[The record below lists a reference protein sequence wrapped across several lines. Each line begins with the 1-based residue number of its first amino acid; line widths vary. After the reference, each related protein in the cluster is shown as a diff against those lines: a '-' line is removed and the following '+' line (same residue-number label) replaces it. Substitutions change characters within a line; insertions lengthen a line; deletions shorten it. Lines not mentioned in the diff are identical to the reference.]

1 MKTWWIG
8 AAAAAMCVAQ
18 SAMAQT
24 PPGGG
29 VLPDP
34 VPVAPCPPNLDFMP
48 GPMTSANAPPGP
60 DTGLSLPAD
69 IPTAWGRGPVPES
82 AAYLHLGALG
92 LMRQDPGHG
101 VIASLDNAS
110 RPSLTTHDLDPDYAW
125 GVRATFGY
133 LCDDAA
139 IEVTGFY
146 IPEQDTTASVAALP
160 RPKFGQF
167 TLPFTNLPANLPAT
181 VEANLLGP
189 TSQGLLSRAD
199 SVTERLRSSLGD
211 AELNYRWWSRAFTPV
226 EGIFG
231 FRYMNVQERASIT
244 ADSTL
249 TGNALGLGLAPAS
262 LVATDLARANNNLLL
277 GQCGAEFNIPVTCWL
292 YLGLMAKFAAG
303 ANYVEVTQR
312 VSDGMGNLAIS
323 NKRDLWTY
331 SSVYELDAFID
342 IVQFE
347 KVRLRVGYNLLWVTH
362 VAEGF
367 QQFNSD
373 LSQGPTIHDGGS
385 IFYHGPMIEAM
396 FLF

>member
-8 AAAAAMCVAQ
+8 AVAAAVCVAQ
-18 SAMAQT
+18 SAMAQS

-110 RPSLTTHDLDPDYAW
+110 RPSLTAHDLDPDYAW

-146 IPEQDTTASVAALP
+146 IPEQTTTASLAALP
-160 RPKFGQF
+160 RPDFGQF
-167 TLPFTNLPANLPAT
+167 TLPFKNSP
-181 VEANLLGP
+181 ANLLGP
-189 TSQGLLSRAD
+189 TGEGLLSHAD
-199 SVTERLRSSLGD
+199 SVTARLRSTLGD

-244 ADSTL
+244 ADSTI
-249 TGNALGLGLAPAS
+249 TGADSGLPLAS
-262 LVATDLARANNNLLL
+262 LLATNLARANNNLLL
-277 GQCGAEFNIPVTCWL
+277 GQFGAEFNIPVTCWL
-292 YLGLMAKFAAG
+292 YLGLMTKLAAG
-303 ANYVEVTQR
+303 ADYIEVTQR
-312 VSDGMGNLAIS
+312 LSDGQGNLAVG
-323 NKRDLWTY
+323 NKRDVWTY
-331 SSVYELDAFID
+331 AAVYELDAFID

-347 KVRLRVGYNLLWVTH
+347 KVRLRVGYNMLWMTH

-373 LSQGPTIHDGGS
+373 LSQGPTIRDGGS